1 MHSHKL
7 YINGEWVEPNSGE
20 TFPAYNP
27 FTQEAWAT
35 ISQAD
40 ETDVKK
46 AVDAARTAFET
57 GWRHTTGLERAKM
70 MNRLAD
76 LLEQSADRMALLEST
91 DNGKVIRETK
101 GQMIFSARIYRFFA
115 GYADKIW
122 GRVIPLDQKNVF
134 DYATYEPLGVIALI
148 TAWNSPMA
156 LLANKLPAAL
166 AAGNCVVVKPSE
178 HASVTTLEFCSLIEK
193 PASRQVYSMS

>member
-101 GQMIFSARIYRFFA
+101 GQMIFSARISGSLPVMRTRSGA
-115 GYADKIW
+115 GSFRSIRRTSSTMQPTNRSAS
-122 GRVIPLDQKNVF
+122 
-134 DYATYEPLGVIALI
+134 
-148 TAWNSPMA
+148 SP
-156 LLANKLPAAL
+156 
-166 AAGNCVVVKPSE
+166 
-178 HASVTTLEFCSLIEK
+178 
-193 PASRQVYSMS
+193 